1 MKPNTV
7 SPSRVGLDRQFVNR
21 ERDNFSNNLTS
32 AERIATQSTA
42 AERLMRQL
50 SGSDER
56 STLLA
61 QSSAQSTGEYIVQSG
76 DNLSAIAADNQVS
89 LSDLLA
95 ANPQITNPNMIQ
107 PGQVINLPLNSA
119 GDNQTPSEVDSVTP
133 TNPTDITTGSV
144 PASQLSVS
152 DAGLEF
158 ITSHEGLRLELYNDP
173 AGHATIGVG
182 HLVHLGPIDGRAS
195 EAEFANGITRAEA
208 MDLLREDVGT
218 AEDAVRRLVDVP
230 LNQNQF
236 DALVSFTFNLGEGN
250 LQSSTLLRRL
260 NQGEYD
266 AVPSELNRWTRGG
279 GQVLPGLV
287 RRRAEEGELFTTPVS
302 GTVGPGPVQPPDE
315 NQVPDAILRIGAR
328 GSDVT
333 TLQNLLLDAGF
344 NPGTADGIFGAQT
357 DSAVRDFQNAN
368 NLIADGIVGPQTW
381 DALIDGDSS
390 IDGDPS
396 PVTVSSATLR
406 NGARGSDVETL
417 QQVLLDAGFNPGP
430 ADGIFG
436 SQTESAVRAYQN
448 ANNLD
453 ADGIVGPQTWASM
466 GVTVDATSGPSGASV
481 STGPEGSAADI
492 WVKSSANID
501 NLSPQIVDTL
511 DDVVAAWAANGG
523 PTPVITSGNDGRHSN
538 GSLHF
543 SNQAIDLRTNNIS
556 DSLSAIIAADLQARV
571 GDDYDVIF
579 ERFPSNPANDHIH
592 VEYDP
597 D

>member
-1 MKPNTV
+1 MRPDTV
-7 SPSRVGLDRQFVNR
+7 GASRIRPDRQFADTNR
-21 ERDNFSNNLTS
+21 QSDGIPDNFSS
-32 AERIATQSTA
+32 ADRIAMQSTTA
-42 AERLMRQL
+42 DRLMQQL
-50 SGSDER
+50 SGSAER
-56 STLLA
+56 SVLLGQPA
-61 QSSAQSTGEYIVQSG
+61 GQYTVRSG
-76 DNLSAIAADNQVS
+76 DNLSAIAADHGVS

-95 ANPQITNPNMIQ
+95 ANPQISDPNRIQ
-107 PGQVINLPLNSA
+107 PGQVINLPASAA
-119 GDNQTPSEVDSVTP
+119 GDNDTTNDLGVVDSAIPV
-133 TNPTDITTGSV
+133 NPTDTTNDLVS
-144 PASQLSVS
+144 ASQLSVS

-158 ITSHEGLRLELYNDP
+158 ITSHEGLS
-173 AGHATIGVG
+173 
-182 HLVHLGPIDGRAS
+182 LGPIDGRAS
-195 EAEFANGITRAEA
+195 EAPFANGITRAEA
-208 MDLLREDVGT
+208 MDLLRQDVRT

-260 NQGEYD
+260 NDGDYD
-266 AVPSELNRWTRGG
+266 SVPSELNRWTRGG

-302 GTVGPGPVQPPDE
+302 GTEGPGPVLPPGDDQIP
-315 NQVPDAILRIGAR
+315 NATLRIGAR

-333 TLQNLLLDAGF
+333 TLQQLLLNAGF
-344 NPGTADGIFGAQT
+344 NPGTADGIFGSQT
-357 DSAVRDFQNAN
+357 DSAVRAYQGAN
-368 NLIADGIVGPQTW
+368 NLTADGIVGPQTW
-381 DALIDGDSS
+381 RSLFDGDS
-390 IDGDPS
+390 S

-406 NGARGSDVETL
+406 NGARGSDVATL
-417 QQVLLDAGFNPGP
+417 QQVLLDEGFNPGP

-436 SQTESAVRAYQN
+436 SQTESAVRAYQR

-453 ADGIVGPQTWASM
+453 ADGIVGPQTWRSL
-466 GVTVDATSGPSGASV
+466 GVEVDSTSGPTGASV
-481 STGPEGSAADI
+481 TTGPENSTADI

-543 SNQAIDLRTNNIS
+543 SDQAIDLRTNNIS
-556 DSLSAIIAADLQARV
+556 DSLSAIIAADLQTRL
-571 GDDYDVIF
+571 GNDYDVIF
-579 ERFPSNPANDHIH
+579 ERFPGNPSNDHIH

-597 D
+597 N